1 MRNAICSRKE
11 KEQGDADPR
20 EELNRYLDGPLADG
34 IIDVVGYWGVS

>member
-1 MRNAICSRKE
+1 MCNAIHSHNE
-11 KEQGDADPR
+11 KKQGDADPR